1 MPTIFTI
8 RPGASAS
15 LSRMNEDIDGL
26 TRLEAVQMLQNV
38 LVGFATGG
46 GGDNSVYVGLRRRL
60 LADAAVSGRL
70 PSYVKTCLSLAQFW
84 PTIQHEGGYAA
95 RRERLWAD
103 FGAII
108 GQLETSAPADTTVSD
123 ALKTLSAEE
132 VQTIWA
138 RALERR
144 ASDPEAAITSARTL
158 LESTCKHVLEEEGV
172 CYDDKADLPKLYGLT
187 AQTLNVAPDQ
197 HTERVF
203 KQILGGCQ
211 AVVEGLGAMRN
222 KLSDAHGK
230 GRSAP
235 KPATRHAELAVNL
248 AGAMATFLVNTWSA
262 RRARE
267 TE

>member
-1 MPTIFTI
+1 MDEEI
-8 RPGASAS
+8 GS
-15 LSRMNEDIDGL
+15 L
-26 TRLEAVQMLQNV
+26 TRLEALQMLQN
-38 LVGFATGG
+38 LLLGFATGG
-46 GGDNSVYVGLRRRL
+46 GGDNSVYVALRRRL
-60 LADAAVSGRL
+60 LADGVVSARL
-70 PSYVKTCLSLAQFW
+70 PAYVKTCLSLAQFW
-84 PTIQHEGGYAA
+84 PTIQREGGYAA

-108 GQLETSAPADTTVSD
+108 TQLESTTPADTTVSD

-132 VQTIWA
+132 VHTIWA

-172 CYDDKADLPKLYGLT
+172 SYDDKADLPKLYGLT

-197 HTERVF
+197 HTEKVF

-211 AVVEGLGAMRN
+211 AVIEGLGAMRN

-230 GRSAP
+230 GRSAT
-235 KPATRHAELAVNL
+235 KPAPRHAELAVNL
-248 AGAMATFLVNTWSA
+248 AGAMATFLVSTWAA
-262 RRARE
+262 RRAKE
-267 TE
+267 PQ